1 MALFRQLL
9 TARQSVIIDDIETIQ
24 SQISS
29 KKDDI
34 TTLRGILDT
43 EVAKITALQSLTTSH
58 SCQLTSNGDTSALRL
73 QIENEIIKTVALQ
86 SLTESHTSQ
95 ITSHNGDLTALQG
108 RLDIEEQKI
117 IDLDELTERHI
128 VDINDVEQI
137 TYGHTED
144 IEAVQT
150 LTTSHT
156 EDITTL
162 QALTA
167 SHTEDIT
174 TLQALTA
181 SHTSDLDLKQATIQD
196 GDLTIAKTDGL
207 RTALDSTAKL
217 ALANTF
223 TGLQT
228 VNGDLKADHVLV
240 KITAPTLNT
249 HLTSKLYVDTAI
261 SNVNTTNLSKL
272 DQANTFTAT
281 NSFTD
286 ITTTSI
292 INNNKNIDDRD
303 HFHYTSTSGVLATT
317 SYVTWN
323 RVIRGSAIFGSA
335 GFIPKY
341 TGLYSISV
349 TFFFGS
355 GSTGVVRV
363 GLQLNGHHYNLNGTS
378 TFIVCANDTEN
389 ADSNMFSGN
398 IVVDAIEGQY
408 IRLVVREGTLRY
420 LAQYSYFH
428 GYYIGSS

>member
-43 EVAKITALQSLTTSH
+43 EVAKITALQSRTTSH
-58 SCQLTSNGDTSALRL
+58 TCQLTSNGDTLALRL
-73 QIENEIIKTVALQ
+73 QIENEKIKTVALQ

-95 ITSHNGDLTALQG
+95 ITSHNGDITALQG

-150 LTTSHT
+150 LTT
-156 EDITTL
+156 
-162 QALTA
+162 

-317 SYVTWN
+317 SFVTWN
-323 RVIRGSAIFGSA
+323 RVIRGSAIFGSH

-363 GLQLNGHHYNLNGTS
+363 GLQLNGQHYNLNGTS